1 MILRLILLS
10 FFLTLTTLSRSSE
23 IYIPT
28 REEISQ
34 GDVEIISGDDR
45 TVYEYRVNGYLL
57 MIKVVPK
64 EGRAYCMVPANG
76 NPHYESLDHG
86 QKLYPQWVLVEW

>member
-57 MIKVVPK
+57 MIKVVPN
-64 EGRAYCMVPANG
+64 EGRTYYMVPANG
-76 NPHYESLDHG
+76 KPHYESLDHG